1 MAHTPPALARQQKTL
16 RKKMQ
21 EGTIVSWTRVMRPP
35 AEYGSSPRT
44 IGLILL
50 KDGTQVMGE
59 IAGENAAIGKHV
71 TPRMRLNRITE
82 EGLRI
87 YDVAY
92 EITVRKAVEKL
103 PSPFPGYVLAFTG
116 PSGVGKS
123 TITRMLVHMAGDYA
137 ENVPILTTRRPKK
150 GDESEYRYVSE
161 RRFMELKKTGKVVAA
176 TEIPSQTESRHYGY
190 LASDIATIW
199 KRGKLPVVVTE
210 MHLLQDLARH
220 YGRRSILSFGLL
232 PPGKS
237 KRAMLSALLHRLRE
251 RGRDTEAAIK
261 DRINNAVRDLQF
273 FKERADLFDHLIVN
287 ENLEAVVE
295 TVRQKMPEGPR

>member
-1 MAHTPPALARQQKTL
+1 MSHTPPSLARAQKQL
-16 RKKMQ
+16 PKKLQ
-21 EGTIVSWTRVMRPP
+21 EGTIVSFTRVMRPP
-35 AEYGSSPRT
+35 AEYGSTPRT

-50 KDGTQVMGE
+50 KDGTQVLGQISGE
-59 IAGENAAIGKHV
+59 GAAIGKNV
-71 TPRMRLNRITE
+71 LPRMRLSHVTA

-92 EITVRKAVEKL
+92 EIAAHKAVAKL
-103 PSPFPGYVLAFTG
+103 PTDFPGYVLAFTG

-123 TITRMLVHMAGDYA
+123 TITRMLVHMAADYA
-137 ENVPILTTRRPKK
+137 VNVPILTTRRPKK

-161 RRFMELKKTGKVVAA
+161 KRFMELKKTGKIVAA
-176 TEIPSQTESRHYGY
+176 TEIPSSTESRHYGY
-190 LASDIATIW
+190 LASDFAAIW

-261 DRINNAVRDLQF
+261 DRIHNAVRDLQF

>member
-1 MAHTPPALARQQKTL
+1 MSHTPPSLARAQKSL
-16 RKKMQ
+16 RSKMQ

-35 AEYGSSPRT
+35 AEYGSTPRT
-44 IGLILL
+44 IGMILL
-50 KDGTQVMGE
+50 KNGAQVLAQ
-59 IAGENAAIGKHV
+59 IAGDDVAIGKHV
-71 TPRMRLNRITE
+71 TPRLRLSRVTE

-87 YDVAY
+87 YDVVY
-92 EITVRKAVEKL
+92 EIAVHKTVEQL
-103 PSPFPGYVLAFTG
+103 PTGFPGYVLAFTG

-123 TITRMLVHMAGDYA
+123 TISRMLTHAAFDYA

-150 GDESEYRYVSE
+150 GDESEYRYITE
-161 RRFMELKKTGKVVAA
+161 KRFMELKKTGKIVAA
-176 TEIPSQTESRHYGY
+176 TEIPSASESRHYGY
-190 LASDIATIW
+190 LASDIAAIW
-199 KRGKLPVVVTE
+199 KKGKLPVVVTE

-237 KRAMLSALLHRLRE
+237 KRAMLSALLHRLRL

-273 FKERADLFDHLIVN
+273 FKHRADLFDHLIVN
-287 ENLEAVVE
+287 ENLEVVLE
-295 TVRQKMPEGPR
+295 TVRQKMPR